1 MMKFYVISDI
11 HGSIKYLNDF
21 FNIYDKESRLI
32 ILGDVLYHGPRND
45 LPLEY
50 NPKEVIKLLNS
61 VKDKI
66 LWIRGNC
73 DSEVDEMVLDF
84 KVYKEAKIRFNDYNI
99 YLTHGH
105 IKNETN
111 MSLKEKDILLYGHT
125 HINKLEKIN
134 DYIVGNPGSISIP
147 KENTKNSFMVIEDSC
162 ITVYSLENEILHRLE
177 I

>member
-1 MMKFYVISDI
+1 MKFYVISDI
-11 HGSIKYLNDF
+11 QGSIKYLNDF

-73 DSEVDEMVLDF
+73 DS
-84 KVYKEAKIRFNDYNI
+84 
-99 YLTHGH
+99 
-105 IKNETN
+105 
-111 MSLKEKDILLYGHT
+111 
-125 HINKLEKIN
+125 
-134 DYIVGNPGSISIP
+134 
-147 KENTKNSFMVIEDSC
+147 
-162 ITVYSLENEILHRLE
+162 
-177 I
+177 